1 MTVAE
6 LQPGHVELLGDEA
19 GEVLAAGGHV
29 VVGVH
34 GAARTVVGAPHVRRG
49 EQLLHGEGAPLQAG
63 PGEQV
68 QGDQEAADVGA
79 PAPGPHPHLL
89 LVTHH
94 LLLLPRLLAELSVER
109 VEAFAGV

>member
-34 GAARTVVGAPHVRRG
+34 GAARTVVGAAHVRRG
-49 EQLLHGEGAPLQAG
+49 AEVLHGEGAPVEAG

-68 QGDQEAADVGA
+68 QGDQEAADVLT
-79 PAPGPHPHLL
+79 PPPSPHQHRILVTQNLL
-89 LVTHH
+89 LV
-94 LLLLPRLLAELSVER
+94 ELSMVIVIR
-109 VEAFAGV
+109 VDAFTCV